1 LGKGRFKPV
10 AVETGISNDNEVEI
24 LKGLEQG
31 DTVVVSAQFLIDSES
46 SLQASYRRMTGVEP

>member
-1 LGKGRFKPV
+1 
-10 AVETGISNDNEVEI
+10 ETGISNDNEVEI

-46 SLQASYRRMTGVEP
+46 SLQASYRRMTSVEH